1 MGRHLKYKT
10 PEELETAIKG
20 YFKKCDTNQE
30 EFISKD
36 GETFTKTVPVPYT
49 VEGICEVLGIT
60 RQTLLNYEKA
70 DGYEIFFDTIEKAKA
85 KVLTNT
91 MERALSGKNNAAV
104 AIFSLV
110 NNYGYKNANHKETT
124 EDDKNININIQYPP
138 DNK

>member
-10 PEELETAIKG
+10 TQELESAINY
-20 YFKKCDTNQE
+20 YFRRCDSNQE

-70 DGYEIFFDTIEKAKA
+70 EGYEIFFDTIEKAKA

-104 AIFSLV
+104 SIFSLV

-138 DNK
+138 DK

>member
-10 PEELETAIKG
+10 TQELESAINY
-20 YFKKCDTNQE
+20 YFRRCDSNQE

-70 DGYEIFFDTIEKAKA
+70 EGYEIFFDTIEKAKA

-124 EDDKNININIQYPP
+124 EDDKNININIQYPL
-138 DNK
+138 DK

>member
-10 PEELETAIKG
+10 TEELQSAINY
-20 YFKKCDTNQE
+20 YFRRCDSNQE

-70 DGYEIFFDTIEKAKA
+70 EGYEVFFDTIEKAKA

-91 MERALSGKNNAAV
+91 MERALSGKNNPAV
-104 AIFSLV
+104 DIFSLV

-138 DNK
+138 DK

>member
-10 PEELETAIKG
+10 TQELESAINY
-20 YFKKCDTNQE
+20 YFRRCDSNQE

-36 GETFTKTVPVPYT
+36 GETFTKTVPLPYT

-70 DGYEIFFDTIEKAKA
+70 EGYEIFFDTIEKAKA

-124 EDDKNININIQYPP
+124 EDDKNININIQYQP
-138 DNK
+138 DK